1 MSRRDSPMQ
10 LRKPSSPLAMLVA
23 CCLAALV
30 ASGCANVSHRDRIAS
45 AQVLVASSGWVLA
58 GLPGAPYPLM
68 SAQPRH
74 PAGTRHVPS
83 LVVYIEGDGLAW
95 ISRDQPSL
103 DPTPINPIALRLA
116 LAHPVQPGEAVAWL
130 GRPCQYLRSTDCRIA
145 TWTSHR
151 FSADV
156 VASTQMAIDQL
167 KEKSGAD
174 TLTLVGHSGGGV
186 LAALVASRRNDVGRL
201 VTIASPLDHARWTQA
216 LSLTPLTGSLN
227 PVHDAERLRRIDQ
240 VHLVGGKDSV
250 VPSSVVHGFVH
261 ALKAPPT
268 ASAHQAPKLIEVIEL
283 DGFDH
288 LCCWAS
294 EWPVLSRQIRDR
306 FRTTSVP

>member
-1 MSRRDSPMQ
+1 MRI
-10 LRKPSSPLAMLVA
+10 RKPSSPFAMLAA
-23 CCLAALV
+23 CCLASLV
-30 ASGCANVSHRDRIAS
+30 ASGCANVSHSDRVAS
-45 AQVLVASSGWVLA
+45 AQALVASSGWVLA

-74 PAGTRHVPS
+74 PGNTGRLRS

-130 GRPCQYLRSTDCRIA
+130 GRPCQYLRSPDCRIA
-145 TWTSHR
+145 AWTSHR
-151 FSADV
+151 FSADA
-156 VASTQMAIDQL
+156 VASTQTAIDQL
-167 KEKSGAD
+167 KEKSGAE

-186 LAALVASRRNDVGRL
+186 LAALVAARRNDVGRL

-216 LSLTPLTGSLN
+216 LSVTPLTGSLN

-240 VHLVGGKDSV
+240 VHLVGRKDRV
-250 VPSSVVHGFVH
+250 VPPSVVHGFAY
-261 ALKAPPT
+261 ALKSHPS
-268 ASAHQAPKLIEVIEL
+268 ASAYQALKLIDVTEL

-288 LCCWAS
+288 LCCWAR
-294 EWPVLSRQIRDR
+294 EWPALSRQIWDR
-306 FRTTSVP
+306 FRTPSAP